1 MFIHPFHVTQGKQTL
16 CPAPGKNPD
25 WSMPIPVTP
34 PFLASRASQVAQM
47 FKNPPAM
54 QEAGVQSLGWED
66 PLEKKMATHSNIFAW
81 RIPWTEEPG
90 RLQSMGSQESDTTE
104 RLPFLSHFL
113 FFKPPS
119 SKQPNP
125 NHAGLRP
132 ASTLLPPL
140 HGSTSGNIW
149 LFFSISSS
157 PLTLEPTA
165 NCLPVSTLY

>member
-25 WSMPIPVTP
+25 WSMPIPVTS

-81 RIPWTEEPG
+81 RIPWTDEPG
-90 RLQSMGSQESDTTE
+90 GLQPLGSQSWTRPKRLSTHAHTE
-104 RLPFLSHFL
+104 HP
-113 FFKPPS
+113 
-119 SKQPNP
+119 Q
-125 NHAGLRP
+125 
-132 ASTLLPPL
+132 PPL
-140 HGSTSGNIW
+140 RKSLRRTHG
-149 LFFSISSS
+149 
-157 PLTLEPTA
+157 
-165 NCLPVSTLY
+165 VSTHHGITGSWFLADAQ